1 MKIAIPKERREGE
14 LRVAASPETVKK
26 LIGLGYQVVIEA
38 GAGEGSAFTDEQF
51 TEAGATVTADA
62 ATALSDAEIVL
73 KVRRPLTAEEG
84 TDEVSLLKEGATLF
98 CQLDALTQ
106 PDLVAALSARKVTS
120 FAMELMPRITRAQSM
135 DILSSQNNLA
145 GYRAVID
152 GAAEF
157 GRAFPMMM
165 TAAGTVAPARVLVF
179 GAGVAGLQAVATAK
193 RLGAVVHA
201 TDVRPATKEQVESLG
216 GKFVVVDEAM
226 EKEAETAGGYAKEMP
241 PEYFVKQKQVVGD
254 FLKKADIAIT
264 TALIPGRRAPV
275 LITEEQVKSMKP
287 GSVIIDLA
295 AEQGGNCECTE
306 PGAIVVRHGVKV
318 VGHTNIASRLAGD
331 SSSLFARN
339 LFNFLQLLTDKAE
352 KTFAVNWDDDLVKG
366 TCVTRDGAIVHPALA
381 AKPAEA
387 AG

>member
-1 MKIAIPKERREGE
+1 MKIAIPKERRDGE
-14 LRVAASPETVKK
+14 KRVAATPESVKK
-26 LIGLGYQVVIEA
+26 LIALGYEVIVQK
-38 GAGEGSAFTDEQF
+38 GAGEGSSFLDGQYTDM
-51 TEAGATVTADA
+51 GATIAEDGPATLKDAD
-62 ATALSDAEIVL
+62 IVL
-73 KVRRPLTAEEG
+73 KVARPMTAGEG
-84 TDEVSLLKEGATLF
+84 TDEIAMMKAGAVLVAH
-98 CQLDALTQ
+98 LNALGE
-106 PDLVAALSARKVTS
+106 PDLVAALKEAGVTA
-120 FAMELMPRITRAQSM
+120 FAMELMPRISRAQSM

-152 GAAEF
+152 GAYEF

-241 PEYFVKQKQVVGD
+241 PEYFEKQKQVVGE
-254 FLKKADIAIT
+254 FIKKADICIT
-264 TALIPGRRAPV
+264 TALIPGRKAPT

-295 AEQGGNCECTE
+295 AEQGGNCAVTE
-306 PGAIVVRHGVKV
+306 PGKVVVRDNVKI
-318 VGHTNIASRLAGD
+318 VGNLDVPSRLAAD
-331 SSSLFARN
+331 SSNLFARN
-339 LFNFLQLLTDKAE
+339 LFNFVQLLTDKE
-352 KTFAVNWDDDLVKG
+352 SKEMKIDWDDDLVKG
-366 TCVTRDGAIVHPALA
+366 TCVTRDGAVVHPMLTKAD
-381 AKPAEA
+381 
-387 AG
+387 

>member
-1 MKIAIPKERREGE
+1 MKIAIPKERRAGE

-26 LIGLGYQVVIEA
+26 LIGLGYTVVIEA
-38 GAGEGSAFTDEQF
+38 GAGEGSSFPDAQF
-51 TEAGATVTADA
+51 AEAGATVAADA
-62 ATALSDAEIVL
+62 AALSDADIIL

-84 TDEVSLLKEGATLF
+84 TDETASYKEGAVLF

-106 PDLVAALSARKVTS
+106 PAVVAALEGRKVTA

-226 EKEAETAGGYAKEMP
+226 EKQAETAGGYAKEMP
-241 PEYFVKQKQVVGD
+241 PEYFVKQKQVVGE

-264 TALIPGRRAPV
+264 TALIPGRKAPT
-275 LITEEQVKSMKP
+275 LITEEQVKTMKP

-295 AEQGGNCECTE
+295 AEQGGNCECTV
-306 PGAIVVRHGVKV
+306 PGEVVIRHGVKI
-318 VGHTNIASRLAGD
+318 VGHTNVASRLPGD
-331 SSSLFARN
+331 SSALFARN
-339 LFNFLQLLTDKAE
+339 LFNFVQLLTDKGD
-352 KTFAVNWDDDLVKG
+352 KTLKINWDDDLVKG
-366 TCVTRDGAIVHPALA
+366 TCVTRDGAVVHPALA
-381 AKPAEA
+381 ATPAA

>member
-1 MKIAIPKERREGE
+1 MKIAIPKERRAGE

-26 LIGLGYQVVIEA
+26 LIGLGYTVVIEA
-38 GAGEGSAFTDEQF
+38 GAGEGSSFPDAQF
-51 TEAGATVTADA
+51 TEAGATVAADA
-62 ATALSDAEIVL
+62 AALSDADIIL

-84 TDEVSLLKEGATLF
+84 TDETASYKEGAVLF

-106 PDLVAALSARKVTS
+106 PAVVKALQDRRVTS

-193 RLGAVVHA
+193 RLGGVVHA

-226 EKEAETAGGYAKEMP
+226 EKQAETAGGYAKEMP
-241 PEYFVKQKQVVGD
+241 PEYFVKQKQVVGE

-264 TALIPGRRAPV
+264 TALIPGRKAPT
-275 LITEEQVKSMKP
+275 LITEEQVKTMKP

-295 AEQGGNCECTE
+295 AEQGGNCECTV
-306 PGAIVVRHGVKV
+306 PGEVVIRHGVKI
-318 VGHTNIASRLAGD
+318 VGHTNVASRLPGD
-331 SSSLFARN
+331 SSALFARN
-339 LFNFLQLLTDKAE
+339 LFNFVQLLTDKGD
-352 KTFAVNWDDDLVKG
+352 KTLKINWDDDLVKG
-366 TCVTRDGAIVHPALA
+366 TCVTRDGAVVHPALA
-381 AKPAEA
+381 ATPAA